1 MKNPHKTIKK
11 EVVLQ
16 ATFLILVAAVIIP
29 TSGNNAFAK
38 NVQTVSPDNPCGNRP
53 LPLNIKCE
61 NIASQV
67 EGSDNVVKG
76 SASQR

>member
-16 ATFLILVAAVIIP
+16 ATFLILVGAVIIP

-38 NVQTVSPDNPCGNRP
+38 KYTNGITRQSLWKPAITV
-53 LPLNIKCE
+53 KY
-61 NIASQV
+61 
-67 EGSDNVVKG
+67 
-76 SASQR
+76 